1 MQSCVRFALMFFCLI
16 ASTGPAGVSA
26 ETLADVTRSRE
37 IVAEALKARA
47 AKQSAAYLKLM
58 QEASQLRSP
67 MPGLMVRLAGAHS
80 VNGHRLEALDLLVR
94 VARMG
99 LAFNLAGDADFANL
113 KDDPAFRAVADTMS
127 ANLRPSVNSETAFE
141 LAEKDFLPEGL
152 AYDEKTRSFF
162 VSSVHQRK
170 IVKRSWAGD
179 IKPFSVPADELW
191 SVLAITVDSR
201 RRVLWATSSAMNH
214 ARDIDDK
221 DIGRTAIFKY
231 DLDRETLLSRYELP
245 RSKIK
250 RSFGDLLI
258 SANGDVYISESMEG
272 GIYRVADNKLES
284 FVAPGTFAS
293 PQGMAWHDH
302 GKWLYVADYSLGLL
316 RVDMQARATEWLP
329 PPADACLLGLDAL
342 ARFGDKLIATQ
353 NGIHPHRVVEISLNL
368 QGQVDGV
375 SRLEANHP
383 RYREPTLGVIVDN
396 DFYYVANSQ
405 WELFERGKVPP
416 VERLS
421 APLILRL
428 PLKTNP
434 AR

>member
-1 MQSCVRFALMFFCLI
+1 MW
-16 ASTGPAGVSA
+16 TG
-26 ETLADVTRSRE
+26 
-37 IVAEALKARA
+37 
-47 AKQSAAYLKLM
+47 
-58 QEASQLRSP
+58 
-67 MPGLMVRLAGAHS
+67 
-80 VNGHRLEALDLLVR
+80 
-94 VARMG
+94 
-99 LAFNLAGDADFANL
+99 
-113 KDDPAFRAVADTMS
+113 DT
-127 ANLRPSVNSETAFE
+127 
-141 LAEKDFLPEGL
+141 
-152 AYDEKTRSFF
+152 
-162 VSSVHQRK
+162 
-170 IVKRSWAGD
+170 
-179 IKPFSVPADELW
+179 KPFSVPADELW
-191 SVLAITVDSR
+191 SVLAIAVDSR
-201 RRVLWATSSAMNH
+201 RRVLWAASSAMDQT
-214 ARDIDDK
+214 RGIDDK

-245 RSKIK
+245 RSKVK

-302 GKWLYVADYSLGLL
+302 RKWLYVADYSLGLL
-316 RVDMQARATEWLP
+316 RVDMQSRATEWLP
-329 PPADACLLGLDAL
+329 PPADASLLGLDAL

-353 NGIHPHRVVEISLNL
+353 NGINPHRVVEISLNS
-368 QGQVDGV
+368 QGQVKGV

-383 RYREPTLGVIVDN
+383 RHREPTLGVVVDG

-405 WELFERGKVPP
+405 WELFGRGKVPP
-416 VERLS
+416 VEQLS